1 MLLYP
6 LNVYIYLKELKGQMD
21 KLDFYDLAGKKHF
34 KSADYK
40 LVKKTRKLK
49 SGKKLPMTFAVAKAP
64 SGHDSWKILGKD
76 DLAKMGKGPAPAAKP
91 AKRRPVVKKKAK
103 PKKRR

>member
-1 MLLYP
+1 M
-6 LNVYIYLKELKGQMD
+6 E

-34 KSADYK
+34 KTADYK

-64 SGHDSWKILGKD
+64 SGHDSWKILGAKD
-76 DLAKMGKGPAPAAKP
+76 LFKMGKGPAPAAKP
-91 AKRRPVVKKKAK
+91 ATRRPARKPVKKAK
-103 PKKRR
+103 PKRRK

>member
-1 MLLYP
+1 M
-6 LNVYIYLKELKGQMD
+6 E

-64 SGHDSWKILGKD
+64 SGHDSWKILGAKD
-76 DLAKMGKGPAPAAKP
+76 LFKMGKGPAPAAKT
-91 AKRRPVVKKKAK
+91 ATRRPAAKSKPK
-103 PKKRR
+103 PKKRK